1 MWKFNNNS
9 CLQIHWRISD
19 YIRKLHENYL
29 KKKKKKVR
37 LKLVQ
42 VAINSFMMSMVPG
55 AGLDCER
62 EQLQPLEA
70 L

>member
-1 MWKFNNNS
+1 MTTS
-9 CLQIHWRISD
+9 
-19 YIRKLHENYL
+19 ENYM
-29 KKKKKKVR
+29 KTINKEKKKKVR
-37 LKLVQ
+37 LRLVQ

>member
-1 MWKFNNNS
+1 MKTIN
-9 CLQIHWRISD
+9 
-19 YIRKLHENYL
+19 KE
-29 KKKKKKVR
+29 KKKKVR
-37 LKLVQ
+37 LRLVQ